1 WANEKVGASQK
12 TQTTDEFQEL
22 QHKTEARHI
31 GVDKLIFAIS
41 SYLKAM
47 SKKVASIEEKTK
59 ALPIE
64 SLGIAM
70 RVYGEELGS
79 DSSYGGALVK
89 LGIANEKIA
98 SCQLEHVSKV
108 REDFLESLDASIED
122 LKQYQNMK
130 KKLES
135 RRLNYD
141 AKLNKMQKSKKEKPE
156 LEEEMRAAK
165 EKYEDTKEEL
175 HKKMATIND
184 SEDQYI
190 QELTAFLD
198 SQIEYFKSSY
208 DILSDLR
215 KDWVQKSASTKTTR
229 RVVRTPQKKNK
240 DSNKSQS
247 DEPDDQNSDN
257 ESSHSQSS
265 YKRPRES
272 RSTTK
277 RATTYSSNNS
287 KNDSSNLSVPNA
299 STRNKSSGSSAK
311 SFDSE
316 GRQSPARR
324 TSGSLT
330 QKKQVKA
337 IYSYEGD
344 GDDELAMEEGDII
357 TVLEEHEGWW
367 VGEIIDDDGTR
378 RSGMFPANYTEEIPA
393 KSSRRVSNSVKKS
406 SHEDYSNEEQIYEE
420 PKPPQKKTPLRNN
433 YYSVPPRK
441 TSSRS
446 STRSSTSSGIPPV
459 PSRTSKPPPARSSV
473 SRQKTPDY
481 SSVAA
486 NIPRT
491 STPPNTSTSRNSY
504 IPQEFIGKNKASTDV
519 EACAECGCDDFSP
532 NVFKKDNYCNN
543 CFHKH

>member
-1 WANEKVGASQK
+1 MKKNIGKLKQWANEKVGASQK

-22 QHKTEARHI
+22 QHKTDARHI
-31 GVDKLIFAIS
+31 GVDKLIFAVS

-59 ALPIE
+59 ALPTE

-70 RVYGEELGS
+70 RVYGEDLGS
-79 DSSYGGALVK
+79 DSPYGEALVK

-130 KKLES
+130 RKLES

-141 AKLNKMQKSKKEKPE
+141 AKLSKMQKSKKEKPE

-175 HKKMATIND
+175 NKKMVTINE

-198 SQIEYFKSSY
+198 SQIEYFKNSC
-208 DILSDLR
+208 DILSTLR
-215 KDWVQKSASTKTTR
+215 KDWVQKGVSTTATR
-229 RVVRTPQKKNK
+229 RTRTSQKNK
-240 DSNKSQS
+240 KSNNSQS

-265 YKRPRES
+265 
-272 RSTTK
+272 
-277 RATTYSSNNS
+277 
-287 KNDSSNLSVPNA
+287 
-299 STRNKSSGSSAK
+299 GS
-311 SFDSE
+311 F
-316 GRQSPARR
+316 
-324 TSGSLT
+324 T

-337 IYSYEGD
+337 LYSYEGD
-344 GDDELAMEEGDII
+344 GEDELAMEEGDII

-393 KSSRRVSNSVKKS
+393 KPSRRVSSSVKKS
-406 SHEDYSNEEQIYEE
+406 SHEDYQNDEQIYEE
-420 PKPPQKKTPLRNN
+420 PSQLEDLEDDESSEEPLQKKTPSRNN

-446 STRSSTSSGIPPV
+446 STRSSTSSGIPPI
-459 PSRTSKPPPARSSV
+459 PSRNSKPPPSRSSV
-473 SRQKTPDY
+473 SRQKTTDY
-481 SSVAA
+481 SSAA
-486 NIPRT
+486 ASISRT

-504 IPQEFIGKNKASTDV
+504 IPQEFFGKNRASASEV
-519 EACAECGCDDFSP
+519 EPCAECGCDDFQP
-532 NVFKKDNYCNN
+532 NVFKKNNCNN